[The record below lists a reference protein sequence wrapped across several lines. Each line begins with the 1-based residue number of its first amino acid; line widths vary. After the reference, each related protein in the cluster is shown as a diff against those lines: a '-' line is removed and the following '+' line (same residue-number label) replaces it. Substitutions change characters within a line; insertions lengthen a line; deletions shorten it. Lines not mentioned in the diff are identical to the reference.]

1 MTLENKL
8 DASKLPE
15 LSEELK
21 KEKNENDF
29 QI

>member
-1 MTLENKL
+1 MTIENKL

-15 LSEELK
+15 ISEELK
-21 KEKNENDF
+21 KEKNENNC